1 MRSDL
6 SEFRVFLSS
15 TFHDLREER
24 DHLTKKVFPEIRRK
38 CRERGIEFT
47 EVDLRWGVT
56 DEAARAGLVLRTC
69 LEEIDRCRPFFLGIV
84 GGRYGWIP
92 TREDVSGDADLFKDY
107 PLLEGLIDAGA
118 SATAIEMHYGVFQ
131 SSPARELNSVFF
143 IRDNATPSAPADVP
157 KLQDLREE
165 IHQAAHS
172 RPEQVSVHHFA
183 HPSTLGELVREE
195 LLRTLDLHWP
205 ANEGDDWL
213 DREAQEQEAFAVSRR
228 RGYLPDPESVKWLEE
243 CLKDPEERALFI
255 SAPSG
260 AGKSSLMAHWAACQR
275 LKGSKIHVI
284 EHYVGATAGGGDH
297 LAILQ
302 RIFGEIARHSKSAD
316 AIPTDPQQLVEQL
329 PFWLAKVIDYELVIF
344 IDALDQLAGVA
355 AELEWL
361 PRYLPSSVRLIVSAA
376 GAQQIST
383 LRGRG
388 WPEYQLQPLNMEYRE
403 LIVRQYLGSFSKKLS
418 QQQQDRITRHEK
430 CANPLFLRTVLEEL
444 RVLGVYE
451 KLDEEIDKYLAASD
465 LLGLFELML
474 ERIERD
480 FGDTVVA
487 VMSFLVIAPSG
498 LTESE
503 LIELSR
509 VSRAELSALVNALDY
524 HLIRHSGALSFFHPL
539 FTKAAE
545 QRYVT
550 TDLRQEGQIELLRVF
565 SREQLDVRSLRI
577 RLSLLK
583 ELEMWRELVATLSDL
598 HVFAELNEPQ
608 TKYEL
613 YESWQQALAH
623 HSDQRKIADHY
634 VSSLEHA
641 QRDEHDADIS
651 TDRGRLFLSL
661 AEFIRDCGDYEGAD
675 AFAQRALHLYAALDA
690 PDLEC
695 LRVAANIKL
704 HLSKPI
710 EAEPLLQEAY
720 ELSSELHGAEST
732 TTLKVENERVWLLQL
747 QGKLQEA
754 ALLAQRLANI
764 YEAKFGSLSPETAH
778 SRSHQARLLTEVGKS
793 DEAYEMLRSV
803 VLIFKT
809 VFGTRYPDTAGAVH
823 DLAQVAI
830 ALGRY
835 DEAESHLA
843 ESIDILSSL
852 LGDQHPHV
860 AQAIANQAFFLS
872 KRGKIAAADTLFQR
886 AIALQSMAHG
896 VESVT
901 VATALNNYGLLLA
914 RSGKFA
920 QAEQMLLR
928 STHIWRN
935 AFGPRHPLVA
945 SSQNGLGTA
954 MIEAGNFEKA
964 ERYLAE
970 ALSIRTEILGRN
982 NPATLK
988 TLHTIALLKKQ
999 QGYGEGSERL
1009 FEEVLATRKQVLGE
1023 EHIDTIAT
1031 AHELGEIYLEEGRFD
1046 DAAPLLKSAYA
1057 IRSKVLGAENAD
1069 TARTLSALGKL
1080 YLLTHGP
1087 RPDAN
1092 RTEHFT
1098 PALDATHDPAP
1109 SHFVVDSMLAPEV
1122 TDLNSLAEGSAPGGV
1137 TPDGSHMVILA
1148 HAIHHRIMGPDHPD
1162 TKRLWKRI
1170 ESLSLH
1176 KKK

>member
-56 DEAARAGLVLRTC
+56 DEEARAGLVLRTC

-84 GGRYGWIP
+84 GDRYGWRP
-92 TREDVSGDADLFKDY
+92 TREDVQGDANLFTDY
-107 PLLEGLIDAGA
+107 PLLEDLIDHGA

-131 SSPARELNSVFF
+131 SPPEQELNSVFF
-143 IRDNATPSAPADVP
+143 IRDNITKSSPADIP
-157 KLQDLREE
+157 RLHDLREE
-165 IHQAAHS
+165 IHLAARQ
-172 RPEQVSVHHFA
+172 RPEQVSVHHFI
-183 HPSTLGELVREE
+183 HPTTLGELVREE
-195 LLRTLDLHWP
+195 LLRILDLYWP
-205 ANEGDDWL
+205 ASEGSDWL

-228 RGYLPDPESVKWLEE
+228 RGYLPDPDSVRWLEE
-243 CLKDPEERALFI
+243 CLKDTEERALFI

-260 AGKSSLMAHWAACQR
+260 AGKSSLMAHWAAVQR
-275 LKGSKIHVI
+275 LRGSRIHVL

-302 RIFGEIARHSKSAD
+302 RIYGEIARHSKSSD

-344 IDALDQLAGVA
+344 IDALDQLTGVA

-376 GAQQIST
+376 GAQQISI

-388 WPEYQLQPLNMEYRE
+388 WPEYQLQPLNVEYRE

-451 KLDEEIDKYLAASD
+451 KLDEEIDKYLSARD

-487 VMSFLVIAPSG
+487 VMSFLVITPSG

-503 LIELSR
+503 LIDLSR

-524 HLIRHSGALSFFHPL
+524 HLIRHTGALSFFHPL

-550 TDLRQEGQIELLRVF
+550 PDLRQEGQIELLRVF
-565 SREQLDVRSLRI
+565 GREKVDVRSLRI

-583 ELEMWRELVATLSDL
+583 ELELWHELVATLADL
-598 HVFAELNEPQ
+598 HVFSELNEPQ

-613 YESWQQALAH
+613 YDSWQLVLKHA
-623 HSDQRKIADHY
+623 SDQKKIAEHY
-634 VSSLEHA
+634 AASLEHA
-641 QRDEHDADIS
+641 QRNEHDAELSLDK
-651 TDRGRLFLSL
+651 GKLYLSL
-661 AEFIRDCGDYEGAD
+661 AEFIRDCGDYAGAD
-675 AFAQRALHLYAALDA
+675 GFAQRAVQLYAALDA
-690 PDLEC
+690 SNLDA

-704 HLSKPI
+704 HLSMPMD
-710 EAEPLLQEAY
+710 AAPLLVEAY
-720 ELSSELHGAEST
+720 SLSTELHGAEDP
-732 TTLKVENERVWLLQL
+732 TTLKIENERVWLLQL
-747 QGKLQEA
+747 QGKLQDAA
-754 ALLAQRLANI
+754 ALASTIADI

-778 SRSHQARLLTEVGKS
+778 SRSHQARILREIGESEQAYRLLQT
-793 DEAYEMLRSV
+793 V
-803 VLIFKT
+803 VSIFKT
-809 VFGTRYPDTAGAVH
+809 IFGSRYPDTAGAIN
-823 DLAQVAI
+823 DLAMVAMSM
-830 ALGRY
+830 GKY
-835 DEAESHLA
+835 DEAELLLE

-852 LGDQHPHV
+852 LGEQHPHV
-860 AQAIANQAFFLS
+860 AQAVANQAFFLS
-872 KRGKIAAADTLFQR
+872 KRGKVIEAEKTFQK
-886 AIALQSMAHG
+886 AIELQSAALG
-896 VESVT
+896 PESAN
-901 VATALNNYGLLLA
+901 VAPTLNNYGILLVKI
-914 RSGKFA
+914 GKFA

-935 AFGPRHPLVA
+935 AFGERHPLVA
-945 SSQNGLGTA
+945 SSLNGLGNA
-954 MIEAGNFEKA
+954 MINAGNFEKA
-964 ERYLAE
+964 ERYLDE
-970 ALSIRTEILGRN
+970 ALSIRSEKLGTD
-982 NPATLK
+982 NPATLN
-988 TLHTIALLKKQ
+988 TLQNVALLRKH
-999 QGYGEGSERL
+999 QGDLLSAEKL
-1009 FEEVLATRKQVLGE
+1009 FEDVLQQRTKVLGA

-1031 AHELGEIYLEEGRFD
+1031 AHELGEIYLEDGRYEE
-1046 DAAPLLKSAYA
+1046 ASPLLRSAYA
-1057 IRSKVLGAENAD
+1057 VRSSVLGEENAD
-1069 TARTLSALGKL
+1069 TARTLSSLGKL
-1080 YLLTHGP
+1080 YMLTSP
-1087 RPDAN
+1087 SANNAPQRRPTATQSSSISVEQAQISEVFDADG
-1092 RTEHFT
+1092 R
-1098 PALDATHDPAP
+1098 A
-1109 SHFVVDSMLAPEV
+1109 
-1122 TDLNSLAEGSAPGGV
+1122 
-1137 TPDGSHMVILA
+1137 DGSHMVILA
-1148 HAIHHRIMGPDHPD
+1148 HAIHHRIMGPDHPE
-1162 TKRLWKRI
+1162 TQRLWQRI
-1170 ESLSLH
+1170 EALQLN
-1176 KKK
+1176 KKA